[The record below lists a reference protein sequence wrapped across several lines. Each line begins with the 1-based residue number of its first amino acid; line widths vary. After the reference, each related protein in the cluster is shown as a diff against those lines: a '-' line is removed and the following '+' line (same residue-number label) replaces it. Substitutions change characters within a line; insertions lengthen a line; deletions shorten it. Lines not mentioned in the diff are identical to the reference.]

1 MSSISGMIP
10 AESLV
15 VRDGR
20 QTRIPAADL
29 VAGDLVQVNLGNKC
43 PADFRIISCSGDLKF
58 DRSVLTGESEP
69 VAATTENTDPN
80 FMESRNIGMQGT
92 HVVSGNGVGVVIQT
106 GDNTVFG
113 RIAKLAAG
121 GNGGLTTLQK
131 EILRFVVIIA
141 TIALSIAI
149 LVVVL
154 WAAWLRRSYPGYLST
169 TQLLINAI
177 SVLVAVIPEGLP
189 VSVTLSL
196 TVIAKAMGKSKVL
209 CKSLTTVETLGAVNV
224 LCSDKT
230 GTLTQNKMYV
240 QNAAI
245 LDDEYSTSQARAAM
259 IKDNAAREV
268 LQQLHVV
275 AGLCNA
281 AQFDATTL
289 TLPVS
294 ERKINGDATDT
305 AILRFAEEL
314 GPVMDLTANWTKVFD
329 LPFNSKNK
337 YMVSPQRSLLYQI
350 RMYKV
355 ESGPE
360 DMNYIRTALGSLGND
375 FDNKDILLLKK
386 GAPDLLLPACSAV
399 LTSSGVIP
407 LDDQTR
413 ARVIRLQEAW
423 ASRGQRVLLLTRK
436 VIKANS
442 RDIPEHMGFDHAL
455 FGETVMDIAMSGLTI
470 IGMVGI
476 VVFDPFLSI

>member
-1 MSSISGMIP
+1 MSSITGMIP

-15 VRDGR
+15 IRDGH
-20 QTRIPAADL
+20 QTRVPAADL
-29 VAGDLVQVNLGNKC
+29 VVGDIIQVNLGNKC
-43 PADFRIISCSGDLKF
+43 PADFRVISCSGDLKF

-69 VAATTENTDPN
+69 IAATTENTDPN

-92 HVVSGNGVGVVIQT
+92 HVVSGNGIGVVIQT

-113 RIAKLAAG
+113 RIAKLSAG
-121 GNGGLTTLQK
+121 GGGGLTTLQK

-141 TIALSIAI
+141 AIALSIAI

-154 WAAWLRRSYPGYLST
+154 WAAWLRKSYPGYLST

-245 LDDEYSTSQARAAM
+245 LDTEYSTSQARAAM
-259 IKDNAAREV
+259 IKDDAAKEV
-268 LQQLHVV
+268 LEQLHVV

-289 TLPVS
+289 MLPVS

-314 GPVMDLTANWTKVFD
+314 GPVMDLTANWKKVFD

-337 YMVSPQRSLLYQI
+337 YMVFSQLHYS
-350 RMYKV
+350 
-355 ESGPE
+355 
-360 DMNYIRTALGSLGND
+360 
-375 FDNKDILLLKK
+375 
-386 GAPDLLLPACSAV
+386 
-399 LTSSGVIP
+399 
-407 LDDQTR
+407 
-413 ARVIRLQEAW
+413 
-423 ASRGQRVLLLTRK
+423 
-436 VIKANS
+436 
-442 RDIPEHMGFDHAL
+442 
-455 FGETVMDIAMSGLTI
+455 
-470 IGMVGI
+470 
-476 VVFDPFLSI
+476 